1 MASVLRRMD
10 GHTKSSTLEATHEFS
25 LYPFEP
31 IPNCRPMFVDGYQSL
46 FHEFQQTR
54 PSSDDSTPSL
64 PMDLSVFSIDRLQD
78 GITKLQSVVDSKDT
92 TVGTSSRWAYCFC
105 TICTLEVR
113 SHEGQGQIFIVAS
126 IKEFPPPYLFI
137 AVTALGTPNSSLF
150 LRRETKK
157 GVRGGWQLP
166 FFQSSNQCLFPT
178 HEEHLAASPPPT
190 LAFQL

>member
-64 PMDLSVFSIDRLQD
+64 LQW
-78 GITKLQSVVDSKDT
+78 T
-92 TVGTSSRWAYCFC
+92 Y
-105 TICTLEVR
+105 
-113 SHEGQGQIFIVAS
+113 
-126 IKEFPPPYLFI
+126 P
-137 AVTALGTPNSSLF
+137 SSLQTVCEMESPNCS
-150 LRRETKK
+150 LLWTAKTPLWGRQAD
-157 GVRGGWQLP
+157 GLIV
-166 FFQSSNQCLFPT
+166 SALF
-178 HEEHLAASPPPT
+178 
-190 LAFQL
+190 AF